1 MASAVPTPAR
11 VIQAPASSSS
21 VVLPKLFWK
30 GLSWKAAAPGAAA
43 GKKDD
48 ASKATLWAA
57 IAAAEEADADRQ
69 GKVGEGALLSVD
81 GAALEIMFGKAK
93 AEKGGKGGDEGVGGG
108 GGGGVGGGGGGDKQG
123 ASDGKVRKVDLL
135 DGRRQQNVGIALQ
148 RFLHQGLNPAEICRG
163 IMQLDDDT
171 MSADNAQN
179 VLNLLP
185 TPDEVG
191 VIDSY
196 VQENGTDRLGD
207 VEKFFMA
214 VNGVPRIQ
222 QRLECIGFRQT
233 FGDSVSV
240 VRGSLEVLSSATA
253 IIRRNVDGAGDGAR
267 NGAGRPLARLMAFIL
282 RVGNYLNGGEKS
294 GQRGMAW
301 GFQLGDLTKL
311 SKVKTGNGKRNLL
324 MFVQQFAQ
332 AEGSSSTASRG
343 GAEEEGGGDGVVT
356 HTLWDELMRNL
367 IIPAKRCLPEA
378 STVEL
383 GFIRGEVANL
393 GRRTRR
399 LRAEV
404 GRFEEDLAKCVAGG
418 DGGDKKEEKALRR
431 FVDVMGPCA
440 DKAEAELASLV
451 KTLERVEGDGSTII
465 TYFAHDP
472 KKVRRRRGTRGVS
485 VHFTRRIRRIC
496 VACIV
501 DFRLTPIFTTLTSPL
516 ATSFHLRRPP
526 PPSTPPSTTLLSFPA
541 RSALLSSIVFFRP
554 SCTRSL
560 A

>member
-1 MASAVPTPAR
+1 
-11 VIQAPASSSS
+11 

-30 GLSWKAAAPGAAA
+30 GLSWKVAAPGAAA

-57 IAAAEEADADRQ
+57 IAAAEEADAERQ

-81 GAALEIMFGKAK
+81 GTALESMFGKAK
-93 AEKGGKGGDEGVGGG
+93 AEKGGKACGVGGG
-108 GGGGVGGGGGGDKQG
+108 GSGGVGGGGGDKQG
-123 ASDGKVRKVDLL
+123 GASDGKKKVDLL
-135 DGRRQQNVGIALQ
+135 DGRRLQNVGIALQ
-148 RFLHQGLNPAEICRG
+148 RLKHQGLSPSEICCG

-185 TPDEVG
+185 TPDEVS

-207 VEKFFMA
+207 VEKFFIA

-233 FGDSVSV
+233 FDDSVSV

-267 NGAGRPLARLMAFIL
+267 NGAGPLARLMAFIL
-282 RVGNYLNGGEKS
+282 RVGNYMNGGEKS

-332 AEGSSSTASRG
+332 AEGSSSSTASRG
-343 GAEEEGGGDGVVT
+343 GAEKGGGGGDGD
-356 HTLWDELMRNL
+356 TLWDELMHSL

-383 GFIRGEVANL
+383 GFIRGEVTNL
-393 GRRTRR
+393 GSRTRR

-404 GRFEEDLAKCVAGG
+404 ERFKEDLTKWRTRG
-418 DGGDKKEEKALRR
+418 GGDKKEEKALRR

-472 KKVRRRRGTRGVS
+472 KKVRRRRGTRGGVLYW
-485 VHFTRRIRRIC
+485 
-496 VACIV
+496 AWG
-501 DFRLTPIFTTLTSPL
+501 
-516 ATSFHLRRPP
+516 
-526 PPSTPPSTTLLSFPA
+526 
-541 RSALLSSIVFFRP
+541 
-554 SCTRSL
+554 
-560 A
+560 